1 MSSLKFWKEG
11 ILMIRFPNKRLTALL
26 CLLCLGIFACSS
38 VFASEITFSGGF
50 TRVSLRDGDRRVEL
64 SDNANAATDN
74 VSIRAD
80 RILLYGTDYRYVEC
94 TGNIQAEEKEHSL
107 IITASNIFFDRE
119 EETLLSDGWIEIKDT
134 GHEAK
139 LSGSWFEYSMKTS
152 IILLQMQAGIS
163 KVTEKGLL
171 TCSADS
177 IEYNSDEQTLSLKGN
192 AKVSWGSDNY
202 RASYITV
209 NIDTEDVTLH
219 GMISGEVN
227 G

>member
-1 MSSLKFWKEG
+1 MN
-11 ILMIRFPNKRLTALL
+11 RFLNKKTIALTAIL
-26 CLLCLGIFACSS
+26 CLCMFFCPFL
-38 VFASEITFSGGF
+38 FASEITFSGGF
-50 TRVSLRDGDRRVEL
+50 TRVSLRDGDRRVQL
-64 SDNANAATDN
+64 SDSAKAATDN
-74 VSIRAD
+74 VSIEAD
-80 RILLYGTDYRYVEC
+80 KILLYGKDYRFVEC
-94 TGNIQAEEKEHSL
+94 TGNIRAEEKEHSL
-107 IITASNIFFDRE
+107 KISASNIFFDRE
-119 EETLLSDGWIEIKDT
+119 EETLLSDGWIEIEDT
-134 GHEAK
+134 EHEAK

-152 IILLQMQAGIS
+152 VILLQMKAAIS
-163 KVTEKGLL
+163 KVTDKGLL
-171 TCSADS
+171 SCSADS

>member
-1 MSSLKFWKEG
+1 MS
-11 ILMIRFPNKRLTALL
+11 RFLSKRLIAVLAVL
-26 CLLCLGIFACSS
+26 CLS
-38 VFASEITFSGGF
+38 VFFCAFVYASEITFSGGF

-64 SDNANAATDN
+64 SDSAKAATDN
-74 VSIRAD
+74 VAIEAD
-80 RILLYGTDYRYVEC
+80 RILLYGKDYRFVEC
-94 TGNIQAEEKEHSL
+94 TGNISAEEKEHSL
-107 IITASNIFFDRE
+107 TIKSSNIFFDRE
-119 EETLLSDGWIEIKDT
+119 EETLLSDGWIEIEDT
-134 GHEAK
+134 EHEAK

-152 IILLQMQAGIS
+152 VILLQMKATIS

-171 TCSADS
+171 SCSADS

-209 NIDTEDVTLH
+209 NIDTEDVSLH

>member
-1 MSSLKFWKEG
+1 
-11 ILMIRFPNKRLTALL
+11 MIRVLNKRLITLLAAL
-26 CLLCLGIFACSS
+26 CLTVLVCPS
-38 VFASEITFSGGF
+38 VLASEISFSGGF

-64 SDNANAATDN
+64 SDSAKAATDN
-74 VSIRAD
+74 VSIQAD
-80 RILLYGTDYRYVEC
+80 RILLYGNDYRYVEC

-107 IITASNIFFDRE
+107 KISSSNIFFDRE
-119 EETLLSDGWIEIKDT
+119 EETLLSDGWIEIEDT
-134 GHEAK
+134 EHEAK

-152 IILLQMQAGIS
+152 VILLQMQAGIS

>member
-1 MSSLKFWKEG
+1 
-11 ILMIRFPNKRLTALL
+11 MIRFLNKRLIALL
-26 CLLCLGIFACSS
+26 AVLCLGVLVCPS
-38 VFASEITFSGGF
+38 VLASEISFSGGF

-64 SDNANAATDN
+64 SDRAKAETDN
-74 VSIRAD
+74 VSIQAD
-80 RILLYGTDYRYVEC
+80 RILLYGNDYRYVEC

-107 IITASNIFFDRE
+107 KISASNIFFDRE
-119 EETLLSDGWIEIKDT
+119 EETLLSDGWIEIEDT
-134 GHEAK
+134 EHEAK
-139 LSGSWFEYSMKTS
+139 LSGSWFEYSMNTS
-152 IILLQMQAGIS
+152 VILLQMQAGIS

-177 IEYNSDEQTLSLKGN
+177 IEYNSDEQTLTLKGN
-192 AKVSWGSDNY
+192 AKVSWGNDSYN
-202 RASYITV
+202 ASYITV